1 MLTKIDKYILKN
13 FLVTF
18 FVCILAF
25 TFIAIV
31 IDLTEKIQ
39 DFLTNQAPLKKI
51 LVYYY
56 NFVPYIIGLLFPIF
70 IFVAVILFTSRLASR
85 SEIIAMLNSGMNF
98 NRFLRPYIIG
108 AAIISILLLIANTSF
123 LPKANKGRLDFEKVY
138 VSYLNK
144 KETISNVYKRIS
156 PKEFMSIGSFNGEN
170 NTGYQLFYGKLDSL
184 KLKTYIKASRFDY
197 DTTKNN
203 WILHEVVKRTNDGLK
218 EKMEHLS
225 KLTMKFPITRK
236 ELLTGDESKQQMTTK
251 ELNKFI
257 KVETARGSEGLSSY
271 YIEKYRRTASPFS
284 AFILSIIGACIAS
297 RKVRGGNGIH
307 LALGL
312 VISAA
317 YILFMQFST
326 TFAVKGDLHPFIAVW
341 IPNVFFSLVAFVIY
355 KKFSK

>member
-39 DFLTNQAPLKKI
+39 DFITTKAPIGKI
-51 LVYYY
+51 LGYYL

-70 IFVAVILFTSRLASR
+70 IFVAVILFTSRLATR
-85 SEIIAMLNSGMNF
+85 SEIIAMLSSGMNF
-98 NRFLRPYIIG
+98 NRFLRPYIFG
-108 AAIISILLLIANTSF
+108 ASIISVLLLFANNSI
-123 LPKANKGRLDFEKVY
+123 LPNANKGRIAFEKVY
-138 VSYLNK
+138 VNYTR
-144 KETISNVYKRIS
+144 KENVSNVYKRIS
-156 PKEFMSIGSFNGEN
+156 TNEYISIGSFNGDN
-170 NTGYQLFYGKLDSL
+170 NTGYQFFYSFLDSL
-184 KLKTYIKASRFDY
+184 KLKTYIKASRFEY
-197 DTTKNN
+197 DTAKNK
-203 WILHEVVKRTNDGLK
+203 WVLFEVVKRNNNGLK
-218 EKMEHLS
+218 EKLENLP
-225 KLTMKFPITRK
+225 KLTMKIPITRK

-257 KVETARGSEGLSSY
+257 KIETARGSEGLSSY

-341 IPNVFFSLVAFVIY
+341 LPNLFFSIVAFLIY